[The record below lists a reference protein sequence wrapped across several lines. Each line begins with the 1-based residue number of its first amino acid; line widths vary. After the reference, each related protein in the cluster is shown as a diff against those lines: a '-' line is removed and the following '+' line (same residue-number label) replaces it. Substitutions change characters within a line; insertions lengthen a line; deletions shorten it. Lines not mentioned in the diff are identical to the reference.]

1 MNKTN
6 IMNLVWFA
14 VLMGALTILFQL
26 YGCATQVKTE
36 YVYIKPKLP
45 KITPMPPL
53 EINTRQSF
61 YDDVVTNYTNY
72 EMGRVQLDELIKWE
86 INNNGNQ

>member
-6 IMNLVWFA
+6 IMKLVWFA
-14 VLMGALTILFQL
+14 VFMGAITIISQIW
-26 YGCATQVKTE
+26 GCATVTKTE
-36 YVYIKPKLP
+36 YVYIKPNLP

-61 YDDVVTNYTNY
+61 YHDVVTNYTNY
-72 EMGRVQLDELIKWE
+72 ELGRVQLDELIKWE
-86 INNNGNQ
+86 SMNYE